1 MKRKTSIAAP
11 IIWAVFTL
19 LWVVILCMRIQMD
32 HTETSLLVL
41 TALCIVMGIINTFV
55 HWQRYKRSKE
65 CADNAP
71 SGNDSV

>member
-1 MKRKTSIAAP
+1 MKKKISIAAP
-11 IIWAVFTL
+11 IVWAVFTL
-19 LWVVILCMRIQMD
+19 LWVVVLCMRIQMD

-41 TALCIVMGIINTFV
+41 TAFCIVGGIINTFT

-65 CADNAP
+65 CADDAP